1 MTMAESISHPM
12 AFEHNG
18 LLYLI
23 GYRGGAQY
31 LRRSPDGGHSWLVF
45 SDGETE
51 KLVGTPSDAD
61 RVAFVKME
69 TQGCRLVVGVPNY
82 PHIDVY
88 VSVDDG
94 EHWELDSQV

>member
-1 MTMAESISHPM
+1 MAASLAYPM

-23 GYRGGAQY
+23 GYRGGGQY
-31 LRRSPDGGHSWLVF
+31 LRRSADGGQTWLPF
-45 SDGETE
+45 SGGPTE
-51 KLVGTPSDAD
+51 KLVGTPADAQ
-61 RVAFVKME
+61 RVALVKME
-69 TQGCRLVVGVPNY
+69 TQGCRLVVAVPNY

>member
-1 MTMAESISHPM
+1 MAENLSYPM

-31 LRRSPDGGHSWLVF
+31 LRRSADGGHTWLAF
-45 SDGETE
+45 SDGEIE
-51 KLVGTPSDAD
+51 KPVGAPSDAQ

-82 PHIDVY
+82 PHIDIY
-88 VSVDDG
+88 VSVNDG
-94 EHWELDSQV
+94 ESWVLDSQV

>member
-1 MTMAESISHPM
+1 MVGNLSYPM

-23 GYRGGAQY
+23 GYRGRAQY
-31 LRRSPDGGHSWLVF
+31 VRRSADGGQTWLAF
-45 SDGETE
+45 SDGKIE
-51 KLVGTPSDAD
+51 KPVATPSDAQ

-82 PHIDVY
+82 PHIDIY

-94 EHWELDSQV
+94 AHWELDSRV

>member
-1 MTMAESISHPM
+1 MAENLSHPM

-31 LRRSPDGGHSWLVF
+31 VRRSADAGHNWLAF
-45 SDGETE
+45 SDGEIE
-51 KLVGTPSDAD
+51 KQVGAPSDPQRA
-61 RVAFVKME
+61 ALVKME

-82 PHIDVY
+82 PHIDIY
-88 VSVDDG
+88 ISVDDG
-94 EHWELDSQV
+94 ESWELDSQV

>member
-1 MTMAESISHPM
+1 MVEDLSYPM

-31 LRRSPDGGHSWLVF
+31 LRRSGDGGHTWLRF

-51 KLVGTPSDAD
+51 KLVGTPSDAQ

-69 TQGCRLVVGVPNY
+69 TQGCRLVAGVPNS

-94 EHWELDSQV
+94 ENWALDSQV

>member
-1 MTMAESISHPM
+1 MPATLSYPM

-31 LRRSPDGGHSWLVF
+31 LRRSADGGHSWLAF
-45 SDGETE
+45 SDGEQE
-51 KLVGTPSDAD
+51 KLVAASSDAD
-61 RVAFVKME
+61 RVAFVKMD

-82 PHIDVY
+82 PDIDIY
-88 VSVDDG
+88 ISADDG
-94 EHWELDSQV
+94 QSWELEASL